1 MRQLQIGLLVLMVF
15 GGGFLFGNQFS
26 VSQAQTGYDIPDELE
41 TALIPLV
48 EAYNLIDTQY
58 IEEIETGTLIDG
70 AISGMVESLEDP
82 YSTYVNA
89 ELAPFVDDRLSG
101 EIEGIGATI
110 TLIQETGEIEIVNLL
125 PGTPAEASG
134 LRPGD
139 VFVSVN
145 GEEVFGLNSTEV
157 AALVRGPVGT
167 TVDLVM
173 RRGVELIEFTVERA
187 RIELINVEY
196 ELLEDNIG
204 YIRLANFSVDARDLI
219 DDALVELNAADLNGL
234 ILDLRNNPGGYL
246 TVSTE
251 IAGLFIEE
259 GPILIEE
266 FGTGEQRTFRVQDGI
281 VYQTFQDGSERPFAA
296 NAGYAGV
303 DAPIVVL
310 INEASASASE
320 LVAGAWQ
327 ASEVATIIGTTS
339 FGKGT
344 VQTLSTLPNGG
355 SLRLTIARWL
365 TPDGISITELGITP
379 DIVVEMPEP
388 EEPELDTET
397 VEPGTPDAEEL
408 PDPQLDAAIEFILGE
423 SVDLD

>member
-1 MRQLQIGLLVLMVF
+1 
-15 GGGFLFGNQFS
+15 
-26 VSQAQTGYDIPDELE
+26 
-41 TALIPLV
+41 
-48 EAYNLIDTQY
+48 
-58 IEEIETGTLIDG
+58 
-70 AISGMVESLEDP
+70 
-82 YSTYVNA
+82 
-89 ELAPFVDDRLSG
+89 
-101 EIEGIGATI
+101 
-110 TLIQETGEIEIVNLL
+110 
-125 PGTPAEASG
+125 
-134 LRPGD
+134 
-139 VFVSVN
+139 
-145 GEEVFGLNSTEV
+145 LNSTEV

-167 TVDLVM
+167 TVNLVM

-219 DDALVELNAADLNGL
+219 DDALVELNATDLNGL

-266 FGTGEQRTFRVQDGI
+266 FGTGERRTFRVQDGI

-365 TPDGISITELGITP
+365 TPDGTSITEMGITP
-379 DIVVEMPEP
+379 DIIVEMPEP
-388 EEPELDTET
+388 QEADVDAEAAEAPTLEPE
-397 VEPGTPDAEEL
+397 AEEL
-408 PDPQLDAAIEFILGE
+408 PDPQLEAAIEFILGE